1 MTGAAGEP
9 LGRPRVL
16 LTGDAAAR
24 PVGLERALTRAGFHI
39 DETPPA
45 QDQSPPDALLTT
57 LLSAAGG
64 GLEELLARAASEPP
78 RIIVFAAEDREGP
91 TAALTLGAADA
102 LAAPVHLPEL
112 CVRLTARIRDR
123 QAPSRTPYEA
133 GIRDS
138 LRGLLDEVGTV
149 LRPDEIALALV
160 RRLGRALGLA
170 HCAFVITRPGEDE
183 GRVIADV
190 TGERVEHERLD
201 LTRYPEIGEAVRSRR
216 ALSML
221 DAQAGGADAGPVMI
235 VLPAAVEEDVV
246 GVLLMRGQ
254 PSAPPLSATQLGLAG
269 SLAEAAARALVGA
282 RLAEGAQIRTL
293 TPPTLDRRLQEELER
308 ARRYSLGF
316 SLMLLDMD
324 QPPEEALAAPDA
336 LARQHQELGGR
347 LRRELRLPDFVSGYG
362 DGEFAVVLPETGADG
377 ARRSVVRLRERLAVV
392 SAGIVAYPH
401 PAVSVPDDL
410 FALVEAALRRGRAQ
424 GGERIGV
431 AE

>member
-1 MTGAAGEP
+1 VTGAAGEP

-39 DETPPA
+39 DETAPPP
-45 QDQSPPDALLTT
+45 DQSPPDALLTT
-57 LLSAAGG
+57 LLSAESG
-64 GLEELLARAASEPP
+64 GLEELLAGAASEPP

-91 TAALTLGAADA
+91 TAALTLGGADA

-112 CVRLTARIRDR
+112 CERLAVRIRDR

-133 GIRDS
+133 RIRDS
-138 LRGLLDEVGTV
+138 LRGLLDEAGTV
-149 LRPDEIALALV
+149 LHPDEIALALV

-170 HCAFVITRPGEDE
+170 YCAFVITRPGEDE

-190 TGERVEHERLD
+190 NGGRVDHDRLD
-201 LTRYPEIGEAVRSRR
+201 LTRYPEIGEAVRSLRP
-216 ALSML
+216 LSMA
-221 DAQAGGADAGPVMI
+221 DIHAGDAGAAPAMI
-235 VLPAAVEEDVV
+235 VLPATVEETVV
-246 GVLLMRGQ
+246 GVLLIRGQ
-254 PSAPPLSATQLGLAG
+254 PSAAPLNGTQLGLAG
-269 SLAEAAARALVGA
+269 SLAEAAARALVSA
-282 RLAEGAQIRTL
+282 HMADGAQTRTL
-293 TPPTLDRRLQEELER
+293 TSPTLDRRLQEELER

-316 SLMLLDMD
+316 SLVLLDMD
-324 QPPEEALAAPDA
+324 QPPEEALAAPAA
-336 LARQHQELGGR
+336 LARQHQEVGAR
-347 LRRELRLPDFVSGYG
+347 LRREVRLPDFVSGYG

-377 ARRSVVRLRERLAVV
+377 ARRSVVRLRERLAVL

-401 PAVSVPDDL
+401 PAVSLPDDL